1 MKLIKTFKFFLTKFF
16 NYFFSSKKIIVSQEI
31 QTTLPASV
39 LMDNMSHY
47 FFETGTADGDAVRL
61 ALQCGFEKIFTV
73 EIDPVLYAKNIL
85 RYKKY
90 IDEGRVFMFLGDTFE
105 LMPEIIANHID
116 KSCTFWLDA
125 HQDFGPGGVKK
136 CPLIEELEYIKSSP
150 LEHKLLIDD
159 RRMFGIWWGE
169 GINEELIISKIKEVN
184 PNYIISYA
192 DGHIADDIIVAK
204 I

>member
-1 MKLIKTFKFFLTKFF
+1 
-16 NYFFSSKKIIVSQEI
+16 
-31 QTTLPASV
+31 
-39 LMDNMSHY
+39 
-47 FFETGTADGDAVRL
+47 
-61 ALQCGFEKIFTV
+61 
-73 EIDPVLYAKNIL
+73 
-85 RYKKY
+85 
-90 IDEGRVFMFLGDTFE
+90 MFLGDTFE
-105 LMPEIIANHID
+105 LMPGIISNYID
-116 KSCTFWLDA
+116 KTCTFWLDA

-169 GINEELIISKIKEVN
+169 GINEELIVSKIKELN
-184 PNYIISYA
+184 PNYNISYA

>member
-1 MKLIKTFKFFLTKFF
+1 MKLLNTLKFFLSKFRIHF
-16 NYFFSSKKIIVSQEI
+16 LSSKEINVTQEI
-31 QTTLPASV
+31 KTTLPSFV
-39 LMDNMSHY
+39 LKDNMSSY

-61 ALQCGFEKIFTV
+61 ALECGFEKIFTV

-85 RYKKY
+85 KYKKY

-105 LMPEIIANHID
+105 LMPGIISNYID
-116 KSCTFWLDA
+116 KTCTFWLDA

-169 GINEELIISKIKEVN
+169 GINEELIVSKIKELN
-184 PNYIISYA
+184 PNYNISYA